1 MKETGK
7 EHLGEIEWEPDE
19 AVRSVREEAAKKEG
33 VVATRASRACIR
45 KPW

>member
-7 EHLGEIEWEPDE
+7 EHSGEIEWAPDE
-19 AVRSVREEAAKKEG
+19 AVMSVREEAAKKEG
-33 VVATRASRACIR
+33 VATTRASRACIR